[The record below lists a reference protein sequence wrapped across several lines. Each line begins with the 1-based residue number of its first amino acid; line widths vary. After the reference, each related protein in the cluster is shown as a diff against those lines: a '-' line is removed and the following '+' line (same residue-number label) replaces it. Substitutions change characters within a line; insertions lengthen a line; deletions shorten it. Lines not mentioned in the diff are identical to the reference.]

1 MSNLKPET
9 PTAALCRRFSHRNLA
24 AAAFVLVMVAG
35 FSQMVQALAGL
46 DWREIP
52 RKEDD
57 FRKGKTTT
65 TLERQLDQ
73 KIPLRNNLIG
83 IANGVRYTVTGGSV
97 DQVRGGR
104 NGWLFLTEEIRYDSD
119 GPVQMRSR
127 MDLLAS
133 TRLALQSQGVELL
146 VAIVPDKARIY
157 ADQLHGPGYPT
168 SSQTR
173 YSDAIVQL
181 TTRGIPSV
189 DLMQPMLNA
198 RRTQDVYYRTDTH
211 WNQAGAALAAS
222 SVADA
227 VRKLTPNMNSA
238 QFVTQQDAQETPR
251 FGDLIRLMGLDAM
264 PTFMRPEADQEAT
277 ARTTLVKSAAGSG
290 LLGDVYMPVVL
301 VGTSYSLRGNFHGYL
316 QQRLGAPVLNTAM
329 DGGGFLQAMG
339 EYLKNVAFLQSKPK
353 VLIWELPERFLYLPL
368 HEESDWLKKVGLSL

>member
-9 PTAALCRRFSHRNLA
+9 ATAALCRRFSHRNLA

-35 FSQMVQALAGL
+35 FSQMVQAFAGL

-52 RKEDD
+52 RQEDD

-73 KIPLRNNLIG
+73 KMPQRNYLIG
-83 IANGVRYTVTGGSV
+83 LANGVRYALTGGSV

-119 GPVQMRSR
+119 GPVHMRAR

-157 ADQLHGPGYPT
+157 ADQLNGAGYPI

-173 YSDAIVQL
+173 YSDAIEQL
-181 TTRGIPSV
+181 AQRGITAV
-189 DLMQPMLNA
+189 DLMQPMLKA
-198 RRTQDVYYRTDTH
+198 RPTQDVYYRTDTH

-227 VRKLTPNMNSA
+227 VRKLTPNMDSV
-238 QFVTQQDAQETPR
+238 QFLTQQDAHVTQR
-251 FGDLIRLMGLDAM
+251 FGDLIRLMGIDAM
-264 PTFMRPEADQEAT
+264 PTFMRPVADQEAT
-277 ARTTLVKSAAGSG
+277 ARTTLVKNTAGS
-290 LLGDVYMPVVL
+290 
-301 VGTSYSLRGNFHGYL
+301 
-316 QQRLGAPVLNTAM
+316 
-329 DGGGFLQAMG
+329 
-339 EYLKNVAFLQSKPK
+339 
-353 VLIWELPERFLYLPL
+353 
-368 HEESDWLKKVGLSL
+368 

>member
-1 MSNLKPET
+1 
-9 PTAALCRRFSHRNLA
+9 
-24 AAAFVLVMVAG
+24 MVAG
-35 FSQMVQALAGL
+35 FSQMVQAFAGL

-52 RKEDD
+52 RQEDD

-73 KIPLRNNLIG
+73 KMPQRNHLIG
-83 IANGVRYTVTGGSV
+83 LANGVRYALTGGSV

-119 GPVQMRSR
+119 GPVHMRAR

-157 ADQLHGPGYPT
+157 ADQLQGAGYPT

-181 TTRGIPSV
+181 KEQGIPSV

-198 RRTQDVYYRTDTH
+198 RHAQHVYYRTDTH
-211 WNQAGAALAAS
+211 WNQVGAALAAS
-222 SVADA
+222 SVAEA
-227 VRKLTPNMNSA
+227 IRRLTPDLTSA
-238 QFVTQQDAQETPR
+238 QFLTQQDVQVTQR
-251 FGDLIRLMGLDAM
+251 FGDLIRLMGIDAM
-264 PTFMRPEADQEAT
+264 PTFMRPVADQEAT
-277 ARTTLVKSAAGSG
+277 ARTTLVKNTAGSG
-290 LLGDVYMPVVL
+290 LLGDVYVPVVL

-316 QQRLGAPVLNTAM
+316 QQNLRASVLNTAM

-339 EYLKNVAFLQSKPK
+339 EYLKNDAFLQSKPK
-353 VLIWELPERFLYLPL
+353 VLVWEIPERFLYMPL
-368 HEESDWLKKVGLSL
+368 TEELGWLKKVGLSR